1 MSVNEVMREPLLPN
15 PSLMTMLSQI
25 QRRSFGRRP
34 LDRISKH
41 GEVAQRPRKRIRQ
54 NIRGTRDPILSNNTR
69 EQIWQF
75 LSPGALPR
83 FDVPTPAALG
93 RSVKVPP
100 RHIIV
105 QGASKKLFRPGNNQ
119 LFRMAFE
126 RQFNNLSIKKGQSSV
141 DSQ

>member
-1 MSVNEVMREPLLPN
+1 MSVNEMLMESLSAPW
-15 PSLMTMLSQI
+15 LMTMLSQT

-34 LDRISKH
+34 LDGISER
-41 GEVAQRPRKRIRQ
+41 GEAAQRPRKRIRQ
-54 NIRGTRDPILSNNTR
+54 NIRGTRDPILSNDTR

-83 FDVPTPAALG
+83 FEVATPAALG
-93 RSVKVPP
+93 RSVKVPA

-105 QGASKKLFRPGNNQ
+105 QGASKKLFRAGNKQ

-126 RQFNNLSIKKGQSSV
+126 RQFNNLSIKKGQSPV
-141 DSQ
+141 DSK